1 MLKQV
6 FCGTTDGLYGLF
18 FAFRWLP
25 QVTQAMFLSTTV
37 MMSVAVKEK
46 QSLKSSH
53 AIKVLILQFGCSFY
67 LKTNQVTCF
76 QIPACYR
83 HTFQR
88 TNGSECLHC

>member
-6 FCGTTDGLYGLF
+6 FCGTTGDLYGLF

-53 AIKVLILQFGCSFY
+53 AIKILVFQFGCSF
-67 LKTNQVTCF
+67 
-76 QIPACYR
+76 
-83 HTFQR
+83 
-88 TNGSECLHC
+88 